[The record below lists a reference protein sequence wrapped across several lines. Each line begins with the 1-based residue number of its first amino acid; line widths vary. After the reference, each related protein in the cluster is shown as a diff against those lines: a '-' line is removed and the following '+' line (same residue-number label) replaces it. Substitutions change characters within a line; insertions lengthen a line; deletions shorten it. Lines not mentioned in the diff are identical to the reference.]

1 MIKNII
7 FFFILFNIFTAN
19 ASTNKEI
26 ANNFKK
32 INTLKFKFIQ
42 QIDNNKIE
50 KGECIILYP
59 KKIFCSYDDIYNKI
73 LVSNGKS
80 LVIKS
85 DKINSYLRYSLKKTP
100 LNLIL
105 DKKFIISKIYELKE
119 DLDYPFYYVFDINVE
134 NISTKIFFDK
144 KNLDLIG
151 WETKDIYQNKVQTFI
166 SDIKKNIPVDKKI
179 FLIQNY
185 IN

>member
-7 FFFILFNIFTAN
+7 FFFILFNIFSAN
-19 ASTNKEI
+19 ASPNKKI
-26 ANNFKK
+26 ANNFNK
-32 INTLKFKFIQ
+32 IETLKFKFIQ
-42 QIDNNKIE
+42 QIDNNKI
-50 KGECIILYP
+50 
-59 KKIFCSYDDIYNKI
+59 

-80 LVIKS
+80 LVINS
-85 DKINSYLRYSLKKTP
+85 DKINNYLRYSLKKTP
-100 LNLIL
+100 LNFIL

-119 DLDYPFYYVFDINVE
+119 DLDYPFYYVFDVKYE

-151 WETKDIYQNKVQTFI
+151 WETTDVYQNKVQTFI
-166 SDIKKNIPVDKKI
+166 SDIQKNISVDNKI
-179 FLIQNY
+179 FVIQKY

>member
-1 MIKNII
+1 MKII
-7 FFFILFNIFTAN
+7 LIILFFFIQNFAN
-19 ASTNKEI
+19 ASTKLQIIKNLKEI
-26 ANNFKK
+26 NN
-32 INTLKFKFIQ
+32 IKFNFIQ
-42 QIDNNKIE
+42 KIDTKTE
-50 KGECIILYP
+50 SGSCIVSYP

-80 LVIKS
+80 LIINS
-85 DKINSYLRYSLKKTP
+85 DKINNYLRYSLKKTP
-100 LNLIL
+100 LNFIL

-119 DLDYPFYYVFDINVE
+119 DLDYPFYYAFDVKYE

-151 WETKDIYQNKVQTFI
+151 WETTDVYQNKVQTFI
-166 SDIKKNIPVDKKI
+166 SDIQKNISVDNKI
-179 FLIQNY
+179 FVIQKY

>member
-1 MIKNII
+1 MIKTLV
-7 FFFILFNIFTAN
+7 FFFILFNIYAAN
-19 ASTNKEI
+19 ASSNLEI

-32 INTLKFKFIQ
+32 INSLKFKFVQ
-42 QIDNNKIE
+42 KIDNNNIE

-80 LVIKS
+80 LIINS
-85 DKINSYLRYSLKKTP
+85 DKNKHYYRYPLKKTP

-105 DKKFIISKIYELKE
+105 DKKFIISKIYQLKN
-119 DLDYPFYYVFDINVE
+119 DPDYPFYYVFDVDYE
-134 NISTKIFFDK
+134 NFSIKVFFDK

-151 WETKDIYQNKVQTFI
+151 WETTDIYQNIMQTFI
-166 SDIKKNIPVDKKI
+166 SDIQKNITIDNKI
-179 FLIQNY
+179 FYIQKY

>member
-1 MIKNII
+1 MLKIIILI
-7 FFFILFNIFTAN
+7 FFFIFNF
-19 ASTNKEI
+19 SEI
-26 ANNFKK
+26 SYGSIKDK
-32 INTLKFKFIQ
+32 IIKNL
-42 QIDNNKIE
+42 NKIE
-50 KGECIILYP
+50 NFNFNFKQTISEKTEKGNCTIQYP
-59 KKIFCSYDDIYNKI
+59 KKIYCIYKKNKKI
-73 LVSNGKS
+73 MVSNGKS

-85 DKINSYLRYSLKKTP
+85 DKINNYLRYSLKKTP

-179 FLIQNY
+179 FIIQNY